1 MMVKIT
7 DFIGDFSLKFYVKL
21 LIFHITRHEIT

>member
-7 DFIGDFSLKFYVKL
+7 GLIGDFSLKFYLKIF
-21 LIFHITRHEIT
+21 IFHITRHEIT